1 MSKTFDTAS
10 LVYLVILGGAVMI
23 WFFAAHRNA
32 LGKALQ
38 QAAVWGLIFIGV
50 IAAIGLWDDI
60 RSTVAPMQAVSRDGA
75 RIAIPRAR
83 DGHYYL
89 DAQVNGAPVS
99 FVVDTGASDIVL
111 SRSDAI
117 RVGLHPDGL
126 NFTGQARTA
135 NGVVHTAPVRLDSFE
150 VGGVTDRGL
159 RAVVN
164 EGELNVSL
172 LGMRYLQRFS
182 SMQISDSKLV
192 LER

>member
-1 MSKTFDTAS
+1 MTDFDSAN
-10 LVYLVILGGAVMI
+10 LVYLVVLGCAVMM
-23 WFFAAHRNA
+23 WFFAANRHSM
-32 LGKALQ
+32 GKNLQ

-60 RSTVAPMQAVSRDGA
+60 RATVAPAQSVSRDGT
-75 RIAIPRAR
+75 RIELPRAP
-83 DGHYYL
+83 DSHYYL
-89 DAQVNGAPVS
+89 DAQVNGAPVR

-111 SRSDAI
+111 SRADAI

-126 NFTGQARTA
+126 AFTGQANTA
-135 NGVVHTAPVRLDSFE
+135 NGLVRTAPVRLDSFV
-150 VGGVTDRGL
+150 VGAITDQDL

-164 EGELNVSL
+164 DGDLQGSL

-182 SMQISDSKLV
+182 TVQIADGKLV

>member
-1 MSKTFDTAS
+1 MTNFDTAN
-10 LVYLVILGGAVMI
+10 LVYLVVLGCAVMM
-23 WFFAAHRNA
+23 WFFAANRHSM
-32 LGKALQ
+32 GKNLQ

-60 RSTVAPMQAVSRDGA
+60 RSTVAPAQSVSRDGTT
-75 RIAIPRAR
+75 IELPRAP
-83 DGHYYL
+83 DSHYYL
-89 DAQVNGAPVS
+89 DAQVNGVPVR

-111 SRSDAI
+111 SRDDAI

-126 NFTGQARTA
+126 AFTGQANTA
-135 NGVVHTAPVRLDSFE
+135 NGLVRTAPVRLDSFV
-150 VGGVTDRGL
+150 VGGVTDQGL

-164 EGELNVSL
+164 EGDLQGSL

-182 SMQISDSKLV
+182 TVQIADGKLV